1 MFDSTI
7 KVSVVMAAF
16 RRSKLL
22 DIGLSSIAKYKVFF
36 PLELIVVNDGIED
49 DTEAVC
55 ESYKGRIDIKYVFSG
70 HRNRGGIR
78 FQSPGFP
85 INIGIKQS
93 SGDII
98 VLTCPEIYHLD
109 DCLNKIVE
117 PLFENPKYMVV
128 PEFMYFDDVGAYTND
143 IINNW
148 KGDLRACNMRNDSI
162 VMPFLM
168 GLYKDEIVKIGG
180 YDEDFTGYASE
191 DNDLIERL
199 KLNGCSHFKV
209 NTNIVHLHHG
219 VRSDSGFHW
228 EEPRWAHN
236 RKLYEE
242 RKGQIVRN
250 AGRCWGE
257 IKLRN
262 NIIEKNIEIPDWIRI
277 NTSGSNSVAGM
288 GSSFF
293 EISKDINKNV
303 ETKSFLDSRK
313 QFSNAMPE
321 SNSLY
326 ITGNP
331 GDYMQS
337 LKNISADTVIV
348 TGIPQG
354 FDRQKSINFINELK
368 KDFKKILLILPA
380 GDENNK
386 KDKSADKETSVSKT
400 AQGCCL
406 YTEDILQLNFDEV
419 IHSSGPGSN
428 QKQIYP
434 SIKGGS
440 FYFCTWNKYK
450 LSRIPKKL
458 HLYWDRTS
466 RMSKLQTFTIDSFHR
481 LNPDWPIYIYRPI
494 QDYIGSDSYIPDY
507 AGEDSFHIVE
517 NKEYVNIINID
528 IRDYGI
534 SLDLHNILRSDILR
548 YHLLYNY
555 GGVWSD
561 FDVIWLRPMDY
572 FHNIEYIGNA
582 TPDEIG
588 SVVSMRYTTTSE
600 HNISVM
606 MSSVKNEFIKSLV
619 DKTNEIQ
626 NSSQVRRH
634 QMFGTEMLDRL
645 YPNLSDVTTK
655 FPDVVGLNY
664 ETFFPYSILNMTAL
678 YDRNDL
684 HYINNNVMCIHW
696 FNGNVL
702 SKKFVNEDGYK
713 KDCSMTSVLKKEGYI

>member
-1 MFDSTI
+1 M
-7 KVSVVMAAF
+7 
-16 RRSKLL
+16 RS
-22 DIGLSSIAKYKVFF
+22 
-36 PLELIVVNDGIED
+36 
-49 DTEAVC
+49 
-55 ESYKGRIDIKYVFSG
+55 
-70 HRNRGGIR
+70 
-78 FQSPGFP
+78 
-85 INIGIKQS
+85 
-93 SGDII
+93 
-98 VLTCPEIYHLD
+98 
-109 DCLNKIVE
+109 
-117 PLFENPKYMVV
+117 
-128 PEFMYFDDVGAYTND
+128 
-143 IINNW
+143 
-148 KGDLRACNMRNDSI
+148 DSI

-168 GLYKDEIVKIGG
+168 GLYKDEIVQIGG

-199 KLNGCSHFKV
+199 KSNGCIHFKV
-209 NTNIVHLHHG
+209 NTSIVHLHHG

-242 RKGQIVRN
+242 RKGQVVRN
-250 AGRCWGE
+250 EGRSWGE
-257 IKLRN
+257 VKLRN
-262 NIIEKNIEIPDWIRI
+262 NIIKKNIEIPNWASL
-277 NTSGSNSVAGM
+277 NTSGSNSVAGI

-293 EISKDINKNV
+293 EISADINKNV
-303 ETKSFLDSRK
+303 KTKILLDVKNR
-313 QFSNAMPE
+313 FPGGIPE
-321 SNSLY
+321 SNCLY
-326 ITGNP
+326 IP
-331 GDYMQS
+331 GDARDYKQN
-337 LKNISADTVIV
+337 LKNISADTVLV
-348 TGIPQG
+348 AGIPEG
-354 FDRQKSINFINELK
+354 LDRQNSINFINELK

-386 KDKSADKETSVSKT
+386 KDRGLDMVGGSRT
-400 AQGCCL
+400 ANGSCW
-406 YTEDILQLNFDEV
+406 YTEDILKLNFDEV
-419 IHSSGPGSN
+419 ILSSGPDSN
-428 QKQIYP
+428 HKQKYT
-434 SIKGGS
+434 SVKGNN
-440 FYFCTWNKYK
+440 FYLCAWNKYT

-561 FDVIWLRPMDY
+561 FDVIWLKPMDY
-572 FHNIEYIGNA
+572 FHNIEYIGSA

-619 DKTNEIQ
+619 DKTIEIQ

-634 QMFGTEMLDRL
+634 QMFGTEMLDRM

-702 SKKFVNEDGYK
+702 SKKFVNEDGYE
-713 KDCSMTSVLKKEGYI
+713 KDCSMTNVLKKEGYI